1 MRKIQFTSLVSLGLF
16 LAFSAGCRVS
26 HKNTPVKSPK
36 LEVGAGTEGYE
47 KVALND
53 LLSGID
59 RYRDRKVAIEGSIL
73 RVCQGRGCWV
83 EVSDGS
89 TKLIAKSIAHDVL
102 LPMDCAG
109 DEIQVMGRL
118 RIDPKSTCGSDH
130 AHEKSQEEHGKHTC
144 PQPSLLLEMEGARL
158 F

>member
-1 MRKIQFTSLVSLGLF
+1 MKRFSIPVAALLSLLF
-16 LAFSAGCRVS
+16 VGCS
-26 HKNTPVKSPK
+26 IPAK
-36 LEVGAGTEGYE
+36 LEVGVKEAGYE
-47 KVALND
+47 KVSLKTLISD
-53 LLSGID
+53 VE
-59 RYRDRKVAIEGSIL
+59 RYQDKKVVIEGSIL

-83 EVSDGS
+83 EVSDGT

-109 DEIQVMGRL
+109 DDVQVMGRL

-144 PQPSLLLEMEGARL
+144 PQPSLLLEMEGAKL